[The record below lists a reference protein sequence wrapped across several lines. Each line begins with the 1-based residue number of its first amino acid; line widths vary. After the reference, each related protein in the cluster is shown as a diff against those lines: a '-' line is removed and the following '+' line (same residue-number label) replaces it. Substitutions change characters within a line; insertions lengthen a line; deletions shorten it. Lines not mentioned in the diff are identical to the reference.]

1 MNRAKTTAE
10 TLALLDKKFPF
21 VKSVLCKVTVEMDI
35 GLQCA
40 KKKKVSGDG
49 DHCQMGSWALLL
61 RLVGPQPPARGEAL
75 KKLCPG

>member
-49 DHCQMGSWALLL
+49 NFTLM
-61 RLVGPQPPARGEAL
+61 
-75 KKLCPG
+75 

>member
-35 GLQCA
+35 VCNVQ
-40 KKKKVSGDG
+40 KKKVSGDG
-49 DHCQMGSWALLL
+49 NFTLM
-61 RLVGPQPPARGEAL
+61 
-75 KKLCPG
+75 